1 MTSIYVGISLGFI
14 MGTGREIFLL
24 QPPPGHLH
32 PVRHG
37 LEAVHC
43 RPHIQLSKPVSAG
56 LQLPVVI
63 VDYVADLPSTP
74 GASDIRH
81 QSSRDVRRGC
91 DLPVNDPVV
100 SVKRHLVAHPASEP
114 GAG

>member
-63 VDYVADLPSTP
+63 VDDVANLPPTP
-74 GASDIRH
+74 GTSDIRH
-81 QSSRDVRRGC
+81 QTSVLTGC
-91 DLPVNDPVV
+91 QMGL
-100 SVKRHLVAHPASEP
+100 
-114 GAG
+114 

>member
-63 VDYVADLPSTP
+63 VDDVADLPPTP
-74 GASDIRH
+74 GTSDIRH
-81 QSSRDVRRGC
+81 HGMSHGAMSYLSMIQSCLSKGI
-91 DLPVNDPVV
+91 
-100 SVKRHLVAHPASEP
+100 S
-114 GAG
+114 